1 MGKAAFLPP
10 RLGQKYAQDA
20 TLAIFQTV
28 SPHSSVNKT
37 WAFIRNSL
45 PQLSYPSSNPRV
57 KKVASSF
64 YVVTTLTSWVSG
76 VEWWGLRMAF
86 NLRRGGNHV
95 ATCDLDTQ
103 LICYRSSIACSRSR
117 WGICAGPHTVQKWE
131 GMPGYPWQ
139 RYDLWLPGS

>member
-10 RLGQKYAQDA
+10 RLGQKYAQDP

-64 YVVTTLTSWVSG
+64 YVVTTLTGWPLG
-76 VEWWGLRMAF
+76 VESVGCRVVGASACLQ
-86 NLRRGGNHV
+86 
-95 ATCDLDTQ
+95 TQ
-103 LICYRSSIACSRSR
+103 KGRKPC
-117 WGICAGPHTVQKWE
+117 WDV
-131 GMPGYPWQ
+131 
-139 RYDLWLPGS
+139 